1 MSWLSNILTLIL
13 TTSSYFLIYL
23 LYLKYF
29 KKRGKLFWK
38 RIKFN
43 KKHRTLNTIFGL
55 GIILCLCSSL
65 ALFCFNISHR
75 FAYLNLGISGESKWI
90 YSNGQKYLQINAENN
105 YDLGYHTGFHLSS
118 EVFKMRFLLSIS
130 ESSFGV
136 SYSEMISL
144 SEQYLPYIP
153 QKYIEEMQG
162 ISDGATV
169 GSGFPISFTDV
180 LVQNVIFEILY
191 GQINPLSESIDFTLG
206 CTTFGSKNNDST
218 IIVGQNMD
226 LVKPF
231 SWVQSFILHKVG
243 DNPYIFTYRIGGCL
257 ALPMGKNEYGVTITT
272 NLVQTRLVAPIM
284 TPTFVLI
291 REGLE
296 NMYNIE
302 DVYKNMFPENK
313 SAYSRN
319 FIIANTTSLL
329 TVESLPENQTLIYPN
344 STVVHSNTYTN
355 PNWQN
360 YLVDPQYSKDRQVY
374 AENLLNLA
382 YNDNKINNDEL
393 LTILKDS
400 PTICRDEQDFIGMST
415 VAFMTFYSFGLGN
428 PNGHIG
434 IIPI

>member
-1 MSWLSNILTLIL
+1 MFWLSNILTLIL
-13 TTSSYFLIYL
+13 ITSSYCLIYL
-23 LYLKYF
+23 FYVKYF
-29 KKRGKLFWK
+29 KKKGKLFWK
-38 RIKFN
+38 RIKYN
-43 KKHRTLNTIFGL
+43 KKNPKLNTIFGV
-55 GIILCLCSSL
+55 GIVFCLCSSL
-65 ALFCFNISHR
+65 ALLCFNISYR
-75 FAYLNLGISGESKWI
+75 IGYLNLGITGESKWI
-90 YSNGQKYLQINAENN
+90 YSNGQRYLQINAETN

-118 EVFKMRFLLSIS
+118 EIFKMRFLLSIS
-130 ESSFGV
+130 EGSFGV
-136 SYSEMISL
+136 SYSQMISL

-153 QKYIEEMQG
+153 QKYIEEMYG
-162 ISDGATV
+162 ISDGATA
-169 GSGFPISFTDV
+169 GSGFPISFTDI

-191 GQINPLSESIDFTLG
+191 GQINPLSESIDSPLG

-243 DNPYIFTYRIGGCL
+243 DNPYVFTYRIGGCL

-272 NLVQTRLVAPIM
+272 NLVQTRLIAPIM

-291 REGLE
+291 REVLE
-296 NMYNIE
+296 SIYNIDDIYE
-302 DVYKNMFPENK
+302 IMFPENR

-329 TVESLPENQTLIYPN
+329 TVESLPENQTLIYPI

-355 PNWQN
+355 PNWQIF
-360 YLVDPQYSKDRQVY
+360 LVDPQYSKDRQAY

-382 YNDNKINNDEL
+382 YNDNKIVNDEL
-393 LTILKDS
+393 LTILKDA
-400 PTICRDEQDFIGMST
+400 PTICREEQGFIGMST
-415 VAFMTFYSFGLGN
+415 VAFMTSYSFGLGN

-434 IIPI
+434 IMPI